1 MHKDTAAT
9 AADWLPYR
17 ARQSFNLFELAA
29 LLRRQDPERLLS
41 AVLRE
46 QHERN
51 QELDRGREFE
61 TPAMILG
68 MVQATPE
75 AMLGDDVGELL
86 KAMQKALGVSNARA
100 PVSVA
105 EAQRLAALF
114 GIAWPPELQA
124 AGAHPTGRFEEGRAA
139 ATTPPEAAP
148 AGDDD
153 GELAGLFDPVRVA
166 SLEALFPDGGKWARH
181 AERAARN
188 GLIAARVERGKFNPY
203 RAARWWMETQAPAGW
218 KWERC
223 ARVLANNLPTR
234 SRDCGHLL
242 TGDFD

>member
-1 MHKDTAAT
+1 MHQDTTAT
-9 AADWLPYR
+9 AADWPPYC

-29 LLRRQDPERLLS
+29 LLYRQDPERLVS

-46 QHERN
+46 QHKRN

-68 MVQATPE
+68 MVQAMPE
-75 AMLGDDVGELL
+75 AMLGDDVGALL
-86 KAMQKALGVSNARA
+86 RRLQKALGVQSLQTSVSLERA
-100 PVSVA
+100 QS
-105 EAQRLAALF
+105 LASLL
-114 GIAWPPELQA
+114 GLEWPPELRA
-124 AGAHPTGRFEEGRAA
+124 AGAHPMGRFQEGRAA
-139 ATTPPEAAP
+139 ATTPTEAAP

-153 GELAGLFDPVRVA
+153 DELAGLFDPVRVA
-166 SLEALFPDGGKWARH
+166 TLEALFPDGGKWAKH

-188 GLIAARVERGKFNPY
+188 RLIAARVARGKFNLY

-223 ARVLANNLPTR
+223 ARVLANNLPPR

>member
-9 AADWLPYR
+9 AADWQPYC

-29 LLRRQDPERLLS
+29 LLRRQDLERLLS

-61 TPAMILG
+61 KPAMILG
-68 MVQATPE
+68 MVQAMSE
-75 AMLGDDVGELL
+75 ATLGDDVGGLL
-86 KAMQKALGVSNARA
+86 KAMQKALGVSNVRE

-124 AGAHPTGRFEEGRAA
+124 AGAHPTQAPAA

-153 GELAGLFDPVRVA
+153 DELAGLFDPVRVA
-166 SLEALFPDGGKWARH
+166 TLEALFPDCGKWEKY

-188 GLIAARVERGKFNPY
+188 GLIAARVGRGKFNPY

-223 ARVLANNLPTR
+223 ARVLANNLPPR